1 MIGKGIKRNVTDA
14 LELPKEVM
22 LNLPLLSLMGREELT
37 IENYKG
43 IMEYNEECIRVNT
56 AAGIIK
62 IQGKN
67 LCLKQLTAECVV
79 VSGKIIGMEYL
90 V

>member
-1 MIGKGIKRNVTDA
+1 MKGRGIKRNMTDA

-22 LNLPLLSLMGREELT
+22 LNLPLISITGREEVT

-43 IMEYNEECIRVNT
+43 IMEYGDEVIRVNT
-56 AAGIIK
+56 ASGIIRMT
-62 IQGKN
+62 GKE
-67 LCLKQLTAECVV
+67 LLLKQLTAECVI
-79 VSGKIIGMEYL
+79 VSGKLEHIEFL

>member
-1 MIGKGIKRNVTDA
+1 MKGKGIKRNVTDA

-56 AAGIIK
+56 AVGIIK
-62 IQGKN
+62 IRGKG

-79 VSGKIIGMEYL
+79 VSGGIMSVEYL